1 MAGKEKTFN
10 QCDAGSTNLTSG
22 NSSGSLRAFFSP
34 PSRRIREHA
43 SRRED
48 IRQATFKLLG
58 MVCHNSEHHIKLQG
72 ENRDLRIKLEAM
84 EARVKHFQEKYR
96 QHVALSNEKDAY
108 YQKRDLSLQ
117 KRVSFLQ
124 TFAET
129 SMDHA
134 AIQQSLHNCEKLKAE
149 NKRLE
154 EKLEEKS
161 VTIKN
166 MIKEHNALMATMQN
180 NIKALEHAKQ
190 EEVKVLKARFYQELQ
205 IAIKEIEK
213 AATVA
218 VQTVHLAHSDESES
232 DFRSEDE
239 ENSKSILNSS
249 WHSPHNFSSSI
260 STGIFWP
267 VRPESKGF
275 TDVCARGNIHKAP
288 SFLSPNMRRKIGIN
302 P

>member
-1 MAGKEKTFN
+1 MAGIENTFN
-10 QCDAGSTNLTSG
+10 LCDAGSTNLGSR
-22 NSSGSLRAFFSP
+22 NSSGSLRAFISP
-34 PSRRIREHA
+34 PNRRIREHA

-58 MVCHNSEHHIKLQG
+58 MVCHNTENHSKLQD

-84 EARVKHFQEKYR
+84 EAQVKHFQEKCR
-96 QHVALSNEKDAY
+96 QHVALSTEKDAY
-108 YQKRDLSLQ
+108 YQKRDLNLQ
-117 KRVSFLQ
+117 KRISFLQ
-124 TFAET
+124 NFAET

-134 AIQQSLHNCEKLKAE
+134 AMQQSLHNCEKLKAE

-180 NIKALEHAKQ
+180 NIKALEHVKQ

-239 ENSKSILNSS
+239 ENRKSIPNSWNSS
-249 WHSPHNFSSSI
+249 HNLSSSI
-260 STGIFWP
+260 STGGIFWP

-275 TDVCARGNIHKAP
+275 TDVCAPGNINKAP
-288 SFLSPNMRRKIGIN
+288 SFLSPNMRRKIGILQ
-302 P
+302 